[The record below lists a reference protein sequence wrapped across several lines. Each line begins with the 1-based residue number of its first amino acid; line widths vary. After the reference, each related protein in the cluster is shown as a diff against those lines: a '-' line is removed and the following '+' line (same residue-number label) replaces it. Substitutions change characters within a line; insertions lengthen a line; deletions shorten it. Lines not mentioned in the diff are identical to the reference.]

1 MEHTVAN
8 RVAADLYSK
17 SGEIDPDAV
26 VSVRLGNRHLRKDV
40 LRRFI
45 MAEPKR
51 TVNEIRG
58 KEQRDCFQL
67 EGFTDTQWEMVSVHW
82 IDAESDGGSGWQD
95 PEDMLE
101 YARRPLPVMHTVGLL
116 VYEDAEQVAITDT
129 RPEDGLDP
137 KIPRIWPKRLD
148 RLGPIASKL
157 EDSAPSPSVIHNPHI
172 ESRAG

>member
-1 MEHTVAN
+1 
-8 RVAADLYSK
+8 
-17 SGEIDPDAV
+17 
-26 VSVRLGNRHLRKDV
+26 
-40 LRRFI
+40 

-51 TVNEIRG
+51 TINDPRG
-58 KEQRDCFQL
+58 RDQRDGFQL
-67 EGFTDTQWEMVSVHW
+67 EGFTDSQWEMVSVFW

-129 RPEDGLDP
+129 KGPEEMGSIT
-137 KIPRIWPKRLD
+137 KIPRIWLKRFD
-148 RLGPIASKL
+148 RLGPVSSKL
-157 EDSAPSPSVIHNPHI
+157 EDAAPATSLIQPPSI